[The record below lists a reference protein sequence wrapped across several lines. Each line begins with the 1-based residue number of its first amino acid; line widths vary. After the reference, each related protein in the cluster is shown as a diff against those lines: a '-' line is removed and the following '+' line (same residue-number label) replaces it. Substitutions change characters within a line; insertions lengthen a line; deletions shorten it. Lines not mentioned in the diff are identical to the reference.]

1 VRQAAVNEVKAVQE
15 VQEGNEMHHPNYAAL
30 NAAYKI
36 IPSPVGDLR
45 LVAGDHGL
53 LAILWHNTK
62 PKSAPSPKLLAN
74 HNHPVLLEA
83 ERQLQQYFQGD
94 RKSFSLQL
102 QLIGTRFQVNVW
114 HALLAIPFGETRS
127 YGQLARQLGNPN
139 AMRAV
144 GAANGRN
151 PIPIVVPCHRVIG
164 ASGDLVGFGG
174 GLKIKAQL
182 LELELERAA
191 KVSTKPSQLPLSMA
205 AGSGSSEG

>member
-1 VRQAAVNEVKAVQE
+1 
-15 VQEGNEMHHPNYAAL
+15 MHHPNYAAL

-36 IPSPVGDLR
+36 IPSPVGDLQ
-45 LVAGDHGL
+45 LVACDQGL

-62 PKSAPSPKLLAN
+62 TKSAPAPELVAN
-74 HNHPVLLEA
+74 HNHPILLEA

-94 RKSFSLQL
+94 RKSFSVQL
-102 QLIGTRFQVNVW
+102 QLIGTRFQINVW

-127 YGQLARQLGNPN
+127 YGQLARQLGNAN

-182 LELELERAA
+182 LELERERTGS
-191 KVSTKPSQLPLSMA
+191 VSTKPSQLPLAMA
-205 AGSGSSEG
+205 AGSGSFEG

>member
-1 VRQAAVNEVKAVQE
+1 
-15 VQEGNEMHHPNYAAL
+15 MHHLNYAAL

-36 IPSPVGDLR
+36 IPSPVGDLQ
-45 LVAGDHGL
+45 LVAGDQGL
-53 LAILWHNTK
+53 LAIVWHNTK
-62 PKSAPSPKLLAN
+62 TKSAPPPKLVAN
-74 HNHPVLLEA
+74 HNHPILLEA

-94 RKSFSLQL
+94 RKSFSVQL
-102 QLIGTRFQVNVW
+102 QLIGTRFQINVW

-127 YGQLARQLGNPN
+127 YGQLARQLGNAN

-151 PIPIVVPCHRVIG
+151 PIPIIVPCHRVIG

-182 LELELERAA
+182 LEVERERTSS
-191 KVSTKPSQLPLSMA
+191 VSTKPSQLPLAMA
-205 AGSGSSEG
+205 AGSGSFQG

>member
-1 VRQAAVNEVKAVQE
+1 
-15 VQEGNEMHHPNYAAL
+15 MHHPNYAAL

-36 IPSPVGDLR
+36 IPSPVGALQ
-45 LVAGDHGL
+45 LVACDQGL

-62 PKSAPSPKLLAN
+62 TKSAPAPELVAN
-74 HNHPVLLEA
+74 HNHPILLEA

-94 RKSFSLQL
+94 RKSFSVQL
-102 QLIGTRFQVNVW
+102 QLIGTRFQINVW

-127 YGQLARQLGNPN
+127 YGQLARQLGNAN

-182 LELELERAA
+182 LELERERTGS
-191 KVSTKPSQLPLSMA
+191 VSTKPSQLPLAMA
-205 AGSGSSEG
+205 AGSGSFEG

>member
-1 VRQAAVNEVKAVQE
+1 
-15 VQEGNEMHHPNYAAL
+15 MHHPNYAAL
-30 NAAYKI
+30 NAVYKI
-36 IPSPVGDLR
+36 IPSPVGDLQ

-62 PKSAPSPKLLAN
+62 PKIVPSPKLVAN
-74 HNHPVLLEA
+74 HNHPTLLEA

-102 QLIGTRFQVNVW
+102 QLIGTQFQINVW
-114 HALLAIPFGETRS
+114 QALLAIPFGETRS
-127 YGQLARQLGNPN
+127 YGQLARELGNPN

-144 GAANGRN
+144 GSANGRN

-182 LELELERAA
+182 LELELGRAA
-191 KVSTKPSQLPLSMA
+191 IKPSQLPLAIA
-205 AGSGSSEG
+205 AGSGSFEG